1 MPNQHAPHDYLP
13 LKPVYFL
20 VLLTLGEG
28 DRHGYAIVKAIEART
43 GGELRLEPGNL
54 YRHLRKLI
62 DLGMVE
68 ETDRRPA
75 PESDDERRRY
85 YTITAFGRAV
95 AAAEAE
101 RMRDLLA
108 EADRNPL
115 FSAEPR

>member
-1 MPNQHAPHDYLP
+1 
-13 LKPVYFL
+13 
-20 VLLTLGEG
+20 
-28 DRHGYAIVKAIEART
+28 
-43 GGELRLEPGNL
+43 
-54 YRHLRKLI
+54 
-62 DLGMVE
+62 MVE